1 MYIPRHHEETD
12 LAVLQ
17 SLIVAHP
24 LGTWATQGVNELIV
38 NHVPFVLDASRAEN
52 GTLMGHVARA
62 NPVWQAFSRTVPS
75 IVVFQGAESY
85 ISPSWYP
92 SKLAHGKAV
101 PTWNYT
107 VVHAHGIPVVIDNKT
122 WLLDHVNRL
131 TELHEAD
138 QSMPWSVSD
147 APADYIERL
156 LDAIVGIE
164 IPISK
169 LIGKWKV
176 SQNRSES
183 DKVGVVAGLRAKSE
197 LRAKEMAELV
207 GETVSVS

>member
-1 MYIPRHHEETD
+1 MYIPKHHEESD
-12 LAVLQ
+12 LAVLH

-24 LGTWATQGVNELIV
+24 LGTWATQGADELVV
-38 NHVPFVLDASRAEN
+38 NHIPFVLDASRAEN

-62 NPVWQAFSRTVPS
+62 NKVWQAFSRTVPS

-92 SKLAHGKAV
+92 SKHAHGKVV
-101 PTWNYT
+101 PTWNYV
-107 VVHAHGIPVVIDNKT
+107 VVHAHGLPVVIDDKT
-122 WLLDHVNRL
+122 WLLNHLNRL

-138 QSMPWSVSD
+138 QPLPWSVSD

-156 LDAIVGIE
+156 LDSIVGIE

-183 DKVGVVAGLRAKSE
+183 DKRGVVAGLCARSDSQGN
-197 LRAKEMAELV
+197 EMAELI
-207 GETVSVS
+207 GATVN